1 MVALVAGLGF
11 GAVLAAAA
19 GARRTLSAPH
29 RLYEERLM
37 QDVAL
42 YGTPDIDPSLVDLL
56 GSSPSVAGL
65 GEVAVAPVR
74 LQKGQGLRPEA
85 VEANQASLW
94 LRSGAVLQAE

>member
-42 YGTPDIDPSLVDLL
+42 YGTPDID
-56 GSSPSVAGL
+56 GRSVEPRTGL
-65 GEVAVAPVR
+65 GVRSRGRVGGRASDRVSARAAAV
-74 LQKGQGLRPEA
+74 GLDR
-85 VEANQASLW
+85 
-94 LRSGAVLQAE
+94 